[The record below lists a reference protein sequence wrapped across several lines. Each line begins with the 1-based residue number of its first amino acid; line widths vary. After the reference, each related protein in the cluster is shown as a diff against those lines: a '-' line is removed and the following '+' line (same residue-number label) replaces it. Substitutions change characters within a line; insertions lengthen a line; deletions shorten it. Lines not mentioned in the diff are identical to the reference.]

1 MGGQHSTR
9 ERTQVGDDD
18 VTLFRPRRLRVP
30 ARRGTTGDVGSAY
43 PFAVP
48 NHPSGAEGV
57 LIGRDLVSG
66 QGFVFD
72 LFTAYKRGQ
81 VTNPNMM
88 LVGEPGFRKSTLIKL
103 MLSRAIILLGRWVL
117 VLDPKGEYVDFAER
131 VGLKHITLEPGG
143 TTRLNPLDRPPAGDD
158 LTHTQLAARRGS
170 LVAAMVT
177 ELIRGELTPVE
188 QHAIGVGIKHL
199 DQRKDQATLVDLAE
213 LLRQPP
219 SEVADQCLHDAAS
232 FGAAVRN
239 VYFGLDRLIN
249 QDLLG
254 MFNGPTNVDI
264 DWDARGAVIDL
275 SAIFN
280 DPEALRL
287 TLIALTSWFQ
297 TAVASRPGP
306 LRYQVLDEAWKVLGE
321 PHTARHL
328 QGSWKLGRSLGLAN
342 IAVTHKLADL
352 SAQADSGTSVAKIG
366 GGLLA
371 DTATRVVMHQS
382 AGELDG
388 TATALGL
395 TSRETLLAGALPKG
409 RSLWHIGPDA
419 RAVIDPLLTQADL
432 AMVDTDQRMRGDAV
446 PVPAGV

>member
-1 MGGQHSTR
+1 M
-9 ERTQVGDDD
+9 
-18 VTLFRPRRLRVP
+18 TLRRGRRLRVP
-30 ARRGTTGDVGSAY
+30 ARRGTTGDVASAY

-48 NHPSGAEGV
+48 NHRSGAEGV
-57 LIGRDLVSG
+57 LVGRDLLSG

-72 LFTAYKRGQ
+72 LFSAYERGQ
-81 VTNPNMM
+81 VTNPNMI
-88 LVGEPGFRKSTLIKL
+88 LIGEPGFRKSTLIKL
-103 MLSRAIILLGRWVL
+103 MLSRAVTLLGRWVL

-143 TTRLNPLDRPPAGDD
+143 ATRLNPLDRPPAGND
-158 LTHTQLAARRGS
+158 LTHAQLAARRGS

-177 ELIRGELTPVE
+177 ELIRRDLTPVE
-188 QHAIGVGIKHL
+188 QHAIAVGIKHL

-213 LLRQPP
+213 LLRDPP
-219 SEVADQCLHDAAS
+219 SEVADQCLHEADSFAAE
-232 FGAAVRN
+232 VRN
-239 VYFGLDRLIN
+239 VYFGLDRLIT

-254 MFNGPTNVDI
+254 MFNGTTNVDI
-264 DWDARGAVIDL
+264 DWDHRGAVIDL

-342 IAVTHKLADL
+342 IAVTHKFADL
-352 SAQADSGTSVAKIG
+352 AAQADTGTAVAKIG

-382 AGELDG
+382 AGELDN

-395 TSRETLLAGALPKG
+395 TGRETHLAGTLPKG
-409 RSLWHIGPDA
+409 RSLWHVGPDV
-419 RAVIDPLLTQADL
+419 RAVIDPFVTAVDL
-432 AMVDTDQRMRGDAV
+432 AMVDTDGRMRGEAKPV
-446 PVPAGV
+446 PVGA